1 MKKAYN
7 IPTLAVVLVGA
18 TTVLCAS
25 GEPTPPPYSPVDF
38 KAGDANPS
46 KKTL

>member
-7 IPTLAVVLVGA
+7 IPTLAVVLVGT

-25 GEPTPPPYSPVDF
+25 GSPTPYSPVDF
-38 KAGDANPS
+38 KVGNANPGQ
-46 KKTL
+46 KTL